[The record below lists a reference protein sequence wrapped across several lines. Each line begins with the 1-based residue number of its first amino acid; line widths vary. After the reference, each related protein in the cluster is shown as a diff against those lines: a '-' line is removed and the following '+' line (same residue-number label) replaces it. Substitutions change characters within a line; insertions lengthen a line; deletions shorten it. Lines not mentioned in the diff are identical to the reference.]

1 MKREQAVFLLVGA
14 SLCFSL
20 GGVLIKWIN
29 WNPVAISGA
38 RSGIAAVVVYLAF
51 PRMRITWSLHQLA
64 GAAAFASNMIL
75 FVAANK
81 MTTAANAVVLQYTA
95 PAWVA
100 LFSAWFLRE
109 KIRKSDWLTITV
121 VSGGIVLF
129 FLDKVTLGGAWG
141 NLLALASGFSYA
153 WVFLLFRKQRDL
165 DPYGSLFLGNVITA
179 FVCAPFMFQGSVGI
193 HGIIGLLTLGVVQI
207 GIAYILYSIAIQH
220 VTALDASIILL
231 LEPILNPVWTY
242 LTLKEAPGFWALA
255 GCAIVLG
262 AITYQTS
269 APYLRGN
276 KKSLQGGKKKG

>member
-20 GGVLIKWIN
+20 GGALIKWVD
-29 WNPVAISGA
+29 WNPIAIAGA
-38 RSGIAAVVVYLAF
+38 RSGIAAVLVYLAF
-51 PRMRITWSLHQLA
+51 PRMRITWSFHQMA
-64 GAAAFASNMIL
+64 GAAAYTGNMVF

-81 MTTAANAVVLQYTA
+81 MTAAANAVVLQYTA

-109 KIRKSDWLTITV
+109 RIRRSDWVTIAV
-121 VSGGIVLF
+121 VSGGIGLF
-129 FLDKVTLGGAWG
+129 FLDRVTLSGAWG

-153 WVFLLFRKQRDL
+153 WVFLLFRRQRDL
-165 DPYGSLFLGNVITA
+165 DPYGSLFLGNVMTA
-179 FVCAPFMFQGSVGI
+179 LVCAPFMFQGSLGK
-193 HGIIGLLTLGVVQI
+193 HSIIGLLILGIVQI
-207 GIAYILYSIAIQH
+207 GIAYILYSVAIQH

-242 LTLKEAPGFWALA
+242 FTLKEIPKPWALL

-269 APYLRGN
+269 APYIRRR
-276 KKSLQGGKKKG
+276 KKASRVR